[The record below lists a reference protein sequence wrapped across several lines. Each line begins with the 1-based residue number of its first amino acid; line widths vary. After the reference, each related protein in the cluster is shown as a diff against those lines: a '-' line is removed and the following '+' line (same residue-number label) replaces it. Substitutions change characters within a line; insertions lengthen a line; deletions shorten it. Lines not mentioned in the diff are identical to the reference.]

1 MSAKSGAILP
11 KVLLEQG
18 LRLLEEALSLRASG
32 WVRDSILYLIYI
44 DGPYNRHWDTV
55 MVKVKLYVRDRGTPY
70 NQVTAESRL
79 DRLNSAN
86 RYSI

>member
-1 MSAKSGAILP
+1 MSAKSGDILP

-32 WVRDSILYLIYI
+32 WVRDSILYHIA
-44 DGPYNRHWDTV
+44 GPYNRHWGTV